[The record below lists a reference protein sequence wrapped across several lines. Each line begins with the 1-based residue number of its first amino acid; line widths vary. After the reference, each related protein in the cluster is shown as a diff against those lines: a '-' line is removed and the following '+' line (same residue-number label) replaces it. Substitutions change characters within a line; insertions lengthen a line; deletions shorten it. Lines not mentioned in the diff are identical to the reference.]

1 MKILVTGSSGFVGSA
16 ICSELKQRG
25 YDLLELSNQRE
36 DKRISLS
43 HNEGK
48 VDISNRKSLKM
59 LSESVNACDTI
70 VHAAATLDKDLY
82 EEAVPLINCLGT
94 QNILWLANQWKCK
107 RFLFISGVSV
117 IGKPIQNPIT
127 ENHPVESD
135 SAYLASKFF
144 GEQIVRLA
152 GEQGMVSTT
161 FRLSA
166 PVGINM
172 PKNRFLPTIIQ
183 RALNDKII
191 KLSGKGTRLQN
202 YVDVRDVARAVA
214 LCIEANV
221 SGLFNIGGSESI
233 SNYDLAYRCVAR
245 CKSASKIEFSG
256 FSDKEEGWKWA
267 VSNEKAR
274 RNFGYKP
281 KYCVDNVI
289 DAVIASYSEKVD

>member
-36 DKRISLS
+36 DRNIPLS
-43 HNEGK
+43 PNEGK
-48 VDISNRKSLKM
+48 VDISNRKSLEI
-59 LSESVNACDTI
+59 LSESVNACDAI

-82 EEAVPLINCLGT
+82 ETAVPLVNCLGT
-94 QNILWLANQWKCK
+94 QNILWLADHWKCK

-152 GEQGMVSTT
+152 GAQGMASTT
-161 FRLSA
+161 FRVSA

-172 PKNRFLPTIIQ
+172 HKNRFLPTIIQ
-183 RALNDKII
+183 RALSDETI

-214 LCIEANV
+214 LCIESNV

-233 SNYDLAYRCVAR
+233 SNYDLASRCVAR

-256 FSDKEEGWKWA
+256 FSDKEEGWKWNI
-267 VSNEKAR
+267 SNEKAR
-274 RNFGYKP
+274 RNFGYTP
-281 KYCVDNVI
+281 KYCIDNVI